1 MIVATNRRTHLG
13 PPRAWRLACAAGV
26 GIVILAAAA
35 GTAGAS
41 TGRATGAF
49 ASPTMRR
56 FLASRHGNITAAVD
70 DLTTGQEF
78 VYRPGVREET
88 ASIIKAS
95 ILATLLHRVQRH
107 GHWLTAGERA
117 TARGMI
123 EASDNN
129 DATRLW
135 NEDDGSAGVGGFL
148 RAAGLTQTTF
158 AGPGLWGL
166 TRTTPADQILL
177 LRTLALPNRL
187 LRPASRSYE
196 IGLMSHV
203 IPMDYWGI
211 SGGIPTGVP
220 VALKNGWLPQPRI
233 AWQINSIGEVRGRG
247 EQYLIAVMTN
257 GNPSEG
263 YGIGTIAGISR
274 IIWRELAPII
284 A

>member
-1 MIVATNRRTHLG
+1 MALPINWRTNIGPVRPGRMVCAVAG
-13 PPRAWRLACAAGV
+13 LA
-26 GIVILAAAA
+26 ILAASA

-41 TGRATGAF
+41 TGGGTGPF
-49 ASPTMRR
+49 ASSAMRR
-56 FLASRHGNITAAVD
+56 FLASRHGDITAAVE

-95 ILATLLHRVQRH
+95 ILATLLHRVQRE
-107 GHWLTAGERA
+107 GRWLTASERA

-123 EASDNN
+123 EASDND

-135 NEDDGSAGVGGFL
+135 NEDDGSEGVGGFL

-166 TRTTPADQILL
+166 TRTTPTDQIRL

-187 LRPASRSYE
+187 LGPSARSYE
-196 IGLMSHV
+196 VGLMSHV
-203 IPMDYWGI
+203 IPMDYWGV
-211 SGGIPTGVP
+211 SGGIPDGVP

-247 EQYLIAVMTN
+247 ELYLIAIMTN
-257 GNPSEG
+257 GNPTEG
-263 YGIGTIAGISR
+263 YGIRTISGISQ

-284 A
+284 V

>member
-1 MIVATNRRTHLG
+1 MALPISWRTKPGSVRPGRMVCAVAG
-13 PPRAWRLACAAGV
+13 LA
-26 GIVILAAAA
+26 ILAASA

-41 TGRATGAF
+41 TGGGTGPFTSSA
-49 ASPTMRR
+49 MRR
-56 FLASRHGNITAAVD
+56 FLASRHGNITAAVE

-95 ILATLLHRVQRH
+95 ILATLLHRVQRE
-107 GHWLTAGERA
+107 GRWLTASERA

-123 EASDNN
+123 EASDND

-135 NEDDGSAGVGGFL
+135 NEDDGSEGVGGFL

-166 TRTTPADQILL
+166 TRTTPTDQIRL

-187 LRPASRSYE
+187 LGPSARSYE
-196 IGLMSHV
+196 VGLMSHV
-203 IPMDYWGI
+203 IPMDYWGV
-211 SGGIPTGVP
+211 SGGIPDGVP

-233 AWQINSIGEVRGRG
+233 AWQINSIGEVRGGG
-247 EQYLIAVMTN
+247 ELYLIAIMTN
-257 GNPSEG
+257 GNPTEG
-263 YGIGTIAGISR
+263 YGIRTISGISQ

-284 A
+284 V